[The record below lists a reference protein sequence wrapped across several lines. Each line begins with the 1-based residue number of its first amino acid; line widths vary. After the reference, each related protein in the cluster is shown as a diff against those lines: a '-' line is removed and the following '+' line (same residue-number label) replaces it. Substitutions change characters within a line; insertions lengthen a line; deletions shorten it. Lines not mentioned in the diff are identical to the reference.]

1 MLMVYLCTF
10 FLVHTVLL
18 YCSFIYPLMHVP
30 QPPAPPRRGGK
41 TPAWNQLSRPRRN
54 ADDYN
59 QPASRANR

>member
-1 MLMVYLCTF
+1 M
-10 FLVHTVLL
+10 HTVLL

-30 QPPAPPRRGGK
+30 QPPAPPRRAGK
-41 TPAWNQLSRPRRN
+41 TPAWNQLSRPRGN